1 MFTKFFSSYRL
12 VLPNF
17 RSLFYSTELAEIVD
31 GEGQICKPK
40 RIKVILLDAFSKN
53 PLSLAESPQK
63 REGVR
68 ASRKGPKT
76 VDEHFANGS
85 VSFLPPSTSPPC
97 LLLFTLLFPSVSRWK
112 LWFTTDISLSLSPFS
127 IYRVLIYSQN
137 DLCIIFFFFSIYN
150 KKFILLLLNC
160 KSQIKLNWFQIFHL
174 CNYRVIINTRLKNQF

>member
-1 MFTKFFSSYRL
+1 MLIKFFSSYRP

-53 PLSLAESPQK
+53 PLSLAESPWR
-63 REGVR
+63 REGGRGVR

-85 VSFLPPSTSPPC
+85 VSFLPPSTSPSFPVSYFLPSFFHPYLGGSDGSPPC
-97 LLLFTLLFPSVSRWK
+97 LF
-112 LWFTTDISLSLSPFS
+112 LSLSPFS
-127 IYRVLIYSQN
+127 IYGVLIHS
-137 DLCIIFFFFSIYN
+137 
-150 KKFILLLLNC
+150 
-160 KSQIKLNWFQIFHL
+160 
-174 CNYRVIINTRLKNQF
+174 

>member
-1 MFTKFFSSYRL
+1 MLIKFFSSYRP

-53 PLSLAESPQK
+53 PLSLAESPWR
-63 REGVR
+63 RERGGVR

-85 VSFLPPSTSPPC
+85 VSFLPPSTSPSSPVSYF
-97 LLLFTLLFPSVSRWK
+97 LPSFFHPYLGGS
-112 LWFTTDISLSLSPFS
+112 DGSPPMSLSLSLSFFYIRGVNTFLERPVRNLFS
-127 IYRVLIYSQN
+127 FNL
-137 DLCIIFFFFSIYN
+137 
-150 KKFILLLLNC
+150 
-160 KSQIKLNWFQIFHL
+160 
-174 CNYRVIINTRLKNQF
+174 